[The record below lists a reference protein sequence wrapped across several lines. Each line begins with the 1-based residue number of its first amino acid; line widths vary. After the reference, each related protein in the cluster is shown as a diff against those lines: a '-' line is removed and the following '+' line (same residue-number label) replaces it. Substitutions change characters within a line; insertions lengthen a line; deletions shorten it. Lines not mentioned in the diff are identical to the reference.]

1 MSRGYD
7 FDLANSSQRPRRR
20 RWRRVLSWGA
30 ALILLLLLGIFG
42 LLEKIAHRPSPVRMT
57 LTSAEIEA
65 ESAQLK
71 QSGLIVPGGSFL
83 KEHPFGP
90 PWSPHSLLVP
100 SNWNAEPFLIRALL
114 GSHFVRADLL
124 LADLDVL
131 EPVMERAYG
140 GWDSAAARGW
150 NWNQWFSDWR
160 KKLAQKG
167 SAEISFNE
175 AFAPIDALIAF
186 QRDNHTQIPLSRW
199 TTSAGSQTAL
209 LSAAPTAPCT
219 EIRAG
224 NQFFSIAADDAG
236 QQVRTAKLWRS
247 GVKNLADTN
256 YISMPTSYGTPQ
268 AVNCGGVW
276 IGLQQVEN
284 HAVGGLFLMLH
295 RLERLVKP
303 DRPRIERIGVGIVY
317 ARLPVF
323 NSSNYEYLSRVGW
336 AKRQSGDRVL
346 IVDLRDNG
354 GGDGQYGLDVLK
366 DWLDERKMVPFEDI
380 GSQLTSSC
388 LYEPLRWNEAVQSAS
403 GILPS
408 QKKFVQKMLDRMA
421 QPYPPGCPRTEDIK
435 APKWTYLQRHFEPRP
450 GDLRIIALVNS
461 GCGSDCEWITAELAS
476 LPETIVMGTNTF
488 GVIQF
493 IQPGYSVLPHTGL
506 RYRIAL
512 GRSDYYGDNRS
523 VDGYGLD
530 VNVVIPKVNTMKTEQ
545 LREIGEVVAHL

>member
-1 MSRGYD
+1 MGSDYGSDSAKVSHKRGRMR
-7 FDLANSSQRPRRR
+7 L
-20 RWRRVLSWGA
+20 RRVAGWGG
-30 ALILLLLLGIFG
+30 ALVLLLLLGTFG
-42 LLEKIAHRPSPVRMT
+42 LVERIAHRPSPVRMT
-57 LTSAEIEA
+57 LTAAEIEA
-65 ESAQLK
+65 ESTQLK
-71 QSGLIVPGGSFL
+71 QAGLIVPGGSFL
-83 KEHPFGP
+83 KEHPFEP
-90 PWSPHSLLVP
+90 PWTSHSLLVP
-100 SNWNAEPFLIRALL
+100 SGWSSEPFKALL

-140 GWDSAAARGW
+140 GWDSGAARGW
-150 NWNQWFSDWR
+150 NWDQWFSDWR

-167 SAEISFNE
+167 STEISFDE

-199 TTSAGSQTAL
+199 TTGAGSQTAL
-209 LSAAPTAPCT
+209 LSGAPNAPCT

-236 QQVRTAKLWRS
+236 QQVRTAKAWRS
-247 GVKNLADTN
+247 GAKSFLDAK

-276 IGLQQVEN
+276 IGLQQVGN
-284 HAVGGLFLMLH
+284 RAVGGLFLMLN
-295 RLERLVKP
+295 RLRQLVKP
-303 DRPRIERIGVGIVY
+303 DRPRIERIGEGIVY
-317 ARLPVF
+317 ARLPAF
-323 NSSNYEYLSRVGW
+323 SWSNYEHLSRVGW
-336 AKRQSGDRVL
+336 AKRQPGDRVL
-346 IVDLRDNG
+346 IVDLRGNG

-366 DWLDERKMVPFEDI
+366 DWVDETKMVPFEDI

-388 LYEPLRWNEAVQSAS
+388 LYEPLRWNEAVQSTP

-408 QKKFVQKMLDRMA
+408 QKKSLQTMLDRMA

-435 APKWTYLQRHFEPRP
+435 APKWTYLQRRFEPKP

-461 GCGSDCEWITAELAS
+461 GCGSDCEWITAGLAS
-476 LPETIVMGTNTF
+476 LRQTIVMGTNTY
-488 GVIQF
+488 GVLQF

-530 VNVVIPKVNTMKTEQ
+530 VDVVIPEVSTLKPGQ
-545 LREIGEVVAHL
+545 LREIAKIVANL